1 MTTATSSST
10 SASFVAQLYA
20 QFLRRPADAAGV
32 SYWSSLIDS
41 GKVNAAEV
49 SALFMAGD
57 EFQHTID
64 PVVRLY
70 FAAFGRSPDPAGLAY
85 WVDAIHAGATV
96 AQIGAVFAGAPEFR
110 SLHGA
115 VDDSAFLDLLYQ
127 QAFNRVP
134 DPAGK
139 AYFLDLMARGVSRG
153 ELVVNFSN
161 AEEMTASLG
170 ATIKVVEQ
178 YLAVQQASPT
188 VAQLAAGLA
197 SAGSVALFIKLYADD
212 GYSGVAVPFLS
223 REGVVADG
231 YIKGATVTMT
241 FIDPVDGVTRTV
253 TRLTD
258 DHGKFDFGDQAGFGD
273 QVQTGGIDIS
283 TGAAVNGSFRA
294 IAGSSVIN
302 PLTTLVHALI
312 ADGKHSAAEAAALV
326 KSSLGID
333 ASVELGSYD
342 PIATLGRPDTSAA
355 AQVIALK
362 VQAVLA
368 QVNTAMGQI
377 GAVLRGAG
385 VAGVDAGANA
395 VIEALAAT
403 IDAAGGTID
412 LAGAGTAAQLL
423 KDAGG
428 IAGASVGQAAFIASV
443 AGDAGVTIGNLNHA
457 IADAASAP
465 GGTAQSHLVAIASVQ
480 VAAEVIETGM
490 ASGAQ
495 AGNLSGSAAATGA
508 AALAV
513 AIEAAAA
520 QVGDV
525 NGDGKADPVLP
536 PAPPQPEPEPEPEP
550 EPAPEPAPGVVFALT
565 IKAGGD
571 AWINA
576 GEAISA
582 AALTAQVTSST
593 LATLKIV
600 GMKAS
605 DNSALEVTAVLNGGR
620 YVFDATQFKDGALTV
635 VATDIYG
642 QIKTSSVTL
651 DTAAPAVAV
660 TSAASAAVIAPVVSG
675 TAEAGATVTAVI
687 AGATYVTTATGGAW
701 SIDTATATV
710 ASGVLALVA
719 NAANSVSVTAVD
731 VAGNHS
737 ALAATQTLTLVID
750 TAAPEASLFTATAT
764 TLGATS
770 NEAGL
775 VGLYA
780 DGVLLTDNFAAFTPS
795 GLTQTF
801 TVMPQETVVVASL
814 QVADVALNFAA
825 ETRRVMLGIVSNDAI
840 VADSDYDYFM
850 FGFAGND
857 VITAGAGADVLSGG
871 EGADVLN
878 GGAGYDM
885 LYGGTGADVLNGGTG
900 DDVLE
905 GGAGADVLDG
915 GDGTDVF
922 VFSAVAQVASDSSA
936 AEPDVLHNFDAAKD
950 SVVVNLSAVHTFD
963 ASVKGADKHTG
974 TGQAG
979 DIYSVGIAA
988 NVNSLFTGDP
998 GSLVIQADSLSA
1010 ASAILSR
1017 VKYNL
1022 TGTGNADTIAAGS
1035 NDDTINGGAGD
1046 DVISGGLGADT
1057 LTGGAGADVFV
1068 FGSGLESNDT
1078 VIDTETQYVTYRDV
1092 ITDFQTGVDRLR
1104 FALTGQHVDV
1114 SEFASIGGF
1123 SDDSLSGAVGDL
1135 FYSAGQGKI
1144 YIDANGNH
1152 SVGDNVDYV
1161 VASANPIAAADIQF
1175 DITGTDGNDTLVGG
1189 VGGDTFTGGAGNDT
1203 ITGGSGIDTFNVDAG
1218 EDTITH
1224 LETKDILNVA
1234 AGASAVVGQVLD
1246 FSEYTVNNLGTVIM
1260 TGGDG
1265 GETIVGTSGA
1275 DRIIGGGGAD
1285 TLSGGEGADLFV
1297 YNNGI
1302 ESNNESGHSRDT
1314 ITDFQTGIDR
1324 LSFAL
1329 SGSLVDVSGFQVRVA
1344 DPQAGNG
1351 VIGDGYYQ
1359 RDSGMIYLDANG
1371 NGSFGDAGDYV
1382 VSLGRVAAADLQFR
1396 ISGTQQEDLLV
1407 GGVRSDTIFGDNGA
1421 DVINGGGGGDQ
1432 LDGGDGIDTLS
1443 YTGGAVLQTLQG
1455 LQGVVINNTNH
1466 TISSETIQSDAGFL
1480 SDAGLELALDD
1491 LNPLGL
1497 AAGSVGYL
1505 TDFQM
1510 FSFARDT
1517 FLNFENLTGSDK
1529 TDLIYG
1535 GDGDHVITGGGGNDV
1550 IFLGEGQNTVMVGTA
1565 LTGGIDVIH
1574 GFGEGDLILSGTI
1587 VNQWEWTEYQELS
1600 IDVLLSTF
1608 SGAIGTVH
1616 GLQLGNGR
1624 QYIVINN
1631 GANTYD
1637 GAEDTLIELVGI
1649 TVSQLGMDNFVSIPV

>member
-1 MTTATSSST
+1 MTIATPSST
-10 SASFVAQLYA
+10 SANFVAQLYS
-20 QFLRRPADAAGV
+20 QFLRRPADASGL
-32 SYWSSLIDS
+32 SFWSGKIDS
-41 GKVNAAEV
+41 GAMTASEV
-49 SALFMAGD
+49 SVQFMAGD
-57 EFQHTID
+57 EFQHMVD

-70 FAAFGRSPDPAGLAY
+70 FAAFGRSPDPAGLSY
-85 WVDAIHAGATV
+85 WVGVLRAGATPQ
-96 AQIGAVFAGAPEFR
+96 QIGAVFAAGPEFQAQ
-110 SLHGA
+110 HGA
-115 VDDSAFLDLLYQ
+115 ASDSVFLDMLYQ
-127 QAFNRVP
+127 QAFKRAP
-134 DPAGK
+134 DAGGK
-139 AYFLDLMARGVSRG
+139 AYYLDHMAHGVSRG
-153 ELVVNFSN
+153 EMVAAFANSP
-161 AEEMTASLG
+161 EMSAGMG
-170 ATIKVVEQ
+170 ATIKVAEQ
-178 YLAVQQASPT
+178 YLGVQQAQASA
-188 VAQLAAGLA
+188 AQLAAGLA
-197 SAGSVALFIKLYADD
+197 SAGSAALFTKLYAHDD
-212 GYSGVAVPFLS
+212 YSGVTVPLLS
-223 REGVVADG
+223 RDGVVADG

-241 FIDPVDGVTRTV
+241 FVEMVDGVATTRTV

-258 DHGKFDFGDQAGFGD
+258 AHGKFDFGDQAGFGD
-273 QVQTGGIDIS
+273 LVQTGGIDIS

-294 IAGSSVIN
+294 VAGSSVIN
-302 PLTTLVHALI
+302 PLTTLVQALT
-312 ADGKHSAAEAAALV
+312 ADGKHSAADAEALV
-326 KSSLGID
+326 KARLGID
-333 ASVELGSYD
+333 ASVELRSFD
-342 PIATLGRPDTSAA
+342 PIAALGQPGTGAA
-355 AQVIALK
+355 AQAIALK
-362 VQAVLA
+362 VQAVMA

-377 GAVLRGAG
+377 GAVLHGSG
-385 VAGVDAGANA
+385 VTGSDAGANA
-395 VIEALAAT
+395 AVKALAAAIET
-403 IDAAGGTID
+403 AAGAID
-412 LAGAGTAAQLL
+412 LASASAAAQLL
-423 KDAGG
+423 KAAGAV
-428 IAGASVGQAAFIASV
+428 AGASAAQATAIA
-443 AGDAGVTIGNLNHA
+443 AIAADAGAAIGNLNHA
-457 IADAASAP
+457 IADAASAT

-480 VAAEVIETGM
+480 VAAEVIESGM

-495 AGNLSGSAAATGA
+495 SGNLGGSAAATGA
-508 AALAV
+508 AALAA
-513 AIEAAAA
+513 AIETAAG

-525 NGDGKADPVLP
+525 NGDGKGDAVLP
-536 PAPPQPEPEPEPEP
+536 PAPPPAPEPEPEPEP
-550 EPAPEPAPGVVFALT
+550 VPVFALT
-565 IKAGGD
+565 IAAGND
-571 AWINA
+571 AWLNRA
-576 GEAISA
+576 EATSA
-582 AALTAQVTSST
+582 AALTATVTSSV
-593 LATLKIV
+593 LSSVKIS
-600 GMKAS
+600 GLKAS
-605 DNSALEVTAVLNGGR
+605 DNSALEVTATLNAGH
-620 YVFDATQFKDGALTV
+620 YVFDATAFKDGTLAV
-635 VATDIYG
+635 VATDTYG
-642 QIKTSSVTL
+642 QTRSSSLTL

-660 TSAASAAVIAPVVSG
+660 TSAASANVITPVVSG
-675 TAEAGATVTAVI
+675 TAESGATVTAII
-687 AGATYVTTATGGAW
+687 AGATFVTTATNGVW
-701 SIDTATATV
+701 SVDTATASHT
-710 ASGVLALVA
+710 GQLAIIA
-719 NAANSVSVTAVD
+719 DAGNSISVTAVD

-737 ALAATQTLTLVID
+737 AAAATQTLVVD
-750 TAAPEASLFTATAT
+750 TTAPEASSFTATAT
-764 TLGATS
+764 TVGATS
-770 NEAGL
+770 NAAGRL
-775 VGLYA
+775 GLFDGGAWLA
-780 DGVLLTDNFAAFTPS
+780 DLSATFTAS
-795 GLTQTF
+795 GLTRTI
-801 TVMPQETVVVASL
+801 TVAPQAAVVTAML
-814 QVADVALNFAA
+814 QVTDEALNFAP
-825 ETRRVMLGIVSNDAI
+825 ESHRVMLGTVSNDTIA
-840 VADSDYDYFM
+840 VASDNDHFL
-850 FGFAGND
+850 FGFAGDD
-857 VITAGAGADVLSGG
+857 VITAGAGTDVLSGG
-871 EGADVLN
+871 EGN
-878 GGAGYDM
+878 
-885 LYGGTGADVLNGGTG
+885 DVLNGGTG
-900 DDVLE
+900 YDMLDGGFGADEINGGGGNDVLD

-915 GDGTDVF
+915 GDGSDVF
-922 VFSAVAQVASDSSA
+922 VFGAIAQIASDSSA
-936 AEPDVLHNFDAAKD
+936 AEPDFLHNFDAAND
-950 SVVVNLSAVHTFD
+950 SVVVNLSGVHAFD
-963 ASVKGADKHTG
+963 GSANGSNTSHGTLLTNERCLIGIAANVASPFNGDPGNLVIQVDSLGAAFAILSRIKYSLTG
-974 TGQAG
+974 TGQA
-979 DIYSVGIAA
+979 
-988 NVNSLFTGDP
+988 
-998 GSLVIQADSLSA
+998 
-1010 ASAILSR
+1010 
-1017 VKYNL
+1017 
-1022 TGTGNADTIAAGS
+1022 DTIVGGG
-1035 NDDTINGGAGD
+1035 NDDTINGGDGD
-1046 DVISGGLGADT
+1046 DVITGGLGADT

-1068 FGSGLESNDT
+1068 FGGGLESNDT
-1078 VIDTETQYVTYRDV
+1078 VIDTETEYVTYRDV

-1234 AGASAVVGQVLD
+1234 AGASAVVSQVLD

-1396 ISGTQQEDLLV
+1396 ISGTQQDDLLV

-1466 TISSETIQSDAGFL
+1466 TISSETIQSDAGLL
-1480 SDAGLELALDD
+1480 SGAGLELALDD

-1517 FLNFENLTGSDK
+1517 FLSFENLTGSDK

-1535 GDGDHVITGGGGNDV
+1535 GDGDHVITGAGGDDV
-1550 IFLGEGQNTVMVGTA
+1550 IFLGDGQNTVMVGTA
-1565 LTGGIDVIH
+1565 LAGGIDVIH

-1587 VNQWEWTEYQELS
+1587 VNQLVWTEYQELS

-1608 SGAIGTVH
+1608 SGDIGTVY

-1624 QYIVINN
+1624 QYVVINS
-1631 GANTYD
+1631 GQNTYD
-1637 GAEDTLIELVGI
+1637 GAEDTLVELVGV
-1649 TVSQLGMDNFVSIPV
+1649 TVSQLSMDNFVSIPV